1 MRLEDTT
8 CFTRACRWYRSSN
21 SEATLEKRE
30 AWSPCRFTMRTVI
43 VSVGVDLIELH
54 RIRKIMASRSRS
66 RFLERTF
73 APQELAYCLEKADPV
88 PSLAAR
94 FAAKEAFQKT
104 WAVSHGWRDVW
115 VEMRGVKPVLCFSE
129 ALQAPLAEQ
138 ELKAHL
144 SLSHTL
150 ENAVAMVVLESRIG

>member
-1 MRLEDTT
+1 MRG
-8 CFTRACRWYRSSN
+8 
-21 SEATLEKRE
+21 
-30 AWSPCRFTMRTVI
+30 VI
-43 VSVGVDLIELH
+43 VSIGVDLIELH
-54 RIRKIMASRSRS
+54 RIRKIMTSSSRA

-73 APQELAYCLEKADPV
+73 NPQELRYCLEKADPV

-115 VEMRGVKPVLCFSE
+115 VEMRGVKPVLCFCD
-129 ALQAPLAEQ
+129 ALQSQLLE
-138 ELKAHL
+138 ENLRAHL

-150 ENAVAMVVLESRIG
+150 ENAVATVVLEARGGFTSSA

>member
-1 MRLEDTT
+1 MR
-8 CFTRACRWYRSSN
+8 
-21 SEATLEKRE
+21 
-30 AWSPCRFTMRTVI
+30 PVI
-43 VSVGVDLIELH
+43 VAVGVDLIELH
-54 RIRKIMASRSRS
+54 RIRKIMRSRLRE

-73 APQELAYCLEKADPV
+73 SAQELAYCLEKADPV

-115 VEMRGVKPVLCFSE
+115 VEMRGVKPALCFCDE
-129 ALQAPLAEQ
+129 LHQRMLEQ
-138 ELKAHL
+138 GFRAHL

-150 ENAVAMVVLESRIG
+150 DNAVAMVVLEGSV

>member
-1 MRLEDTT
+1 M
-8 CFTRACRWYRSSN
+8 
-21 SEATLEKRE
+21 
-30 AWSPCRFTMRTVI
+30 I

-54 RIRKIMASRSRS
+54 RIRKIMTSRSRA

-73 APQELAYCLEKADPV
+73 AAQELMYCLEKADPV

-115 VEMRGVKPVLCFSE
+115 VEMRGVKPVLCFCD
-129 ALQAPLAEQ
+129 ALSVPMLEGG
-138 ELKAHL
+138 LRAHL

-150 ENAVAMVVLESRIG
+150 ENAVATVVLEQLTDFTSPV

>member
-1 MRLEDTT
+1 
-8 CFTRACRWYRSSN
+8 
-21 SEATLEKRE
+21 
-30 AWSPCRFTMRTVI
+30 VI

-54 RIRKIMASRSRS
+54 RIRKIMASRSRA

-73 APQELAYCLEKADPV
+73 TEQELGYCLEKADPV

-115 VEMRGVKPVLCFSE
+115 VEMRGVKPVLCFCDT
-129 ALQAPLAEQ
+129 LATQLLE
-138 ELKAHL
+138 EHLKAHL

-150 ENAVAMVVLESRIG
+150 DNAVAMVVLESGLTG